1 MELICISLVLRE
13 CICTRVHVSH
23 ALFFPCCCCLIIEIG
38 AWIKFVLRN
47 FIKAADEML
56 PDSIKYFFRCENI
69 YLLSKPQL
77 SSEGSIFH
85 PQNQA
90 LIFCHKP
97 AFVNSHF
104 LPFAFSE
111 VVRNFRLYR
120 NFSDQIFSWSCN
132 VLSVSPGK
140 AAGTLNLG
148 NFFATHKGYTRQG
161 FDRLS
166 TEGSD
171 LEKDD
176 EDATDSENEE
186 YSAPP
191 PPISSS

>member
-1 MELICISLVLRE
+1 M
-13 CICTRVHVSH
+13 
-23 ALFFPCCCCLIIEIG
+23 
-38 AWIKFVLRN
+38 
-47 FIKAADEML
+47 
-56 PDSIKYFFRCENI
+56 
-69 YLLSKPQL
+69 YLLTIKNKNMNKL
-77 SSEGSIFH
+77 S
-85 PQNQA
+85 
-90 LIFCHKP
+90 
-97 AFVNSHF
+97 F
-104 LPFAFSE
+104 LW
-111 VVRNFRLYR
+111 R
-120 NFSDQIFSWSCN
+120 CN
-132 VLSVSPGK
+132 VLFVSSGK

-191 PPISSS
+191 PPVSSS